1 MHVGTSGKAK
11 LTVGAALR
19 ADDDKN
25 NICDGDED
33 DESGGFDDND
43 FPPEL
48 HNVTDMAD
56 ISV

>member
-19 ADDDKN
+19 ADDDKS

-33 DESGGFDDND
+33 DESGGFDDKD
-43 FPPEL
+43 FPPGSR
-48 HNVTDMAD
+48 VA
-56 ISV
+56 

>member
-19 ADDDKN
+19 ADDDKS

-33 DESGGFDDND
+33 DEGGGFDDKYNPLSWVND
-43 FPPEL
+43 L
-48 HNVTDMAD
+48 CTRTL
-56 ISV
+56 

>member
-19 ADDDKN
+19 ADDG
-25 NICDGDED
+25 DGDED
-33 DESGGFDDND
+33 DESGGFDDKD

-48 HNVTDMAD
+48 HNVSDMAD
-56 ISV
+56 ISA